1 MVTVAFSEMWSH
13 KRRLAGSMIAVV
25 LGVAFLAGTL
35 LLGDTLKANFD
46 KLFTTANGGTDV
58 ILRGSTQI
66 GSDINQSRS
75 GIDASLLGLARST
88 PGVADAVPYVQ
99 GFGQLVGS
107 NGKRIGGNGPP
118 TTAANW
124 VGVPSLNP
132 YRIVAGRAPRADN
145 EVVINRGAAKKGKL
159 HLGGTTTLLTP
170 RPLRVTI
177 VGISTFGTADGFGP
191 STFTAMT
198 LHAATTYVTDDPSK
212 VTEILIK
219 AAPGVS
225 AQRLI
230 GELQPRLPTGVQAIT
245 GTDLANE
252 NISDINSGF
261 LGFLRS
267 ALTGFAVIALL
278 VAVFSIYNTFSIL
291 AAQRART
298 SALLRAIGATRRQ
311 VITVGL
317 TEALAVGVLGSV
329 AGWAAGIGI
338 AAGLKGVFSGFG
350 FALPAGGLV
359 FRGSSAAIAVLAGI
373 TATLVAGVVP
383 ALRSSRVPPVAA
395 LRDQAAERR
404 TVSVFRAAVGAA
416 MTAGGVTALVLAAV
430 RPGPV
435 SLAAAGAVLA
445 LVGMVVFG
453 PIAARPAVALLGAPI
468 ARTRGVT
475 GTLARENSMRNPRR
489 TAATA
494 AALLIGVAVVAMFT
508 VVAASLKASAAH
520 GVDRALTA
528 DIVVDTPGFGGG
540 VSSQRGRLD
549 PAIGARLSTVD
560 GVQVATGLDGGDALI
575 GGKAHAVTVADPARA
590 GQVLDLGV
598 TSGALAAM
606 TPASLA
612 VSADA
617 AKSNHWHVGS
627 TAPIIYPD
635 GAHGTV
641 TVAAI
646 YSHPDI
652 TGDYLLTAAGW
663 ARHTDQA
670 VVSKILV
677 KLRPGTDVAAAK
689 DAITAAT
696 SSYGAP
702 RVQDRAE
709 YRSSATSSVNTF
721 LGLIYVML
729 ALAIVIALMGI
740 SNTLSLSIHERTREL
755 GLLRAVGQ
763 TRAQARAMVRWE
775 SVLVAVFGTV
785 GGVGLGALL
794 GWSFVKAA
802 GSTTLSVFSAPPAQ
816 LAAFVVVG
824 AVAGTLAG
832 VRPARRAARLSVLR
846 AISAE

>member
-1 MVTVAFSEMWSH
+1 MIRVAVCEIWSH
-13 KRRLAGSMIAVV
+13 KRRLTGSMIAVV

-58 ILRGSTQI
+58 ILRGATQI
-66 GSDINQSRS
+66 GSDINKSRS
-75 GIDASLLGLARST
+75 GVDASLLGLARST

-99 GFGQLVGS
+99 GFGQLVAS

-124 VGVPSLNP
+124 VSVPSLNP
-132 YRIVAGRAPRADN
+132 YRIVAGHAPRADD
-145 EVVINRGAAKKGKL
+145 EVVINRGAAKTGKL
-159 HLGGTTTLLTP
+159 HLGDTTTLLTP
-170 RPLRVTI
+170 RPVRVTI
-177 VGISTFGTADGFGP
+177 VGLSTFGTADGFGP
-191 STFTAMT
+191 STFTGMT
-198 LHAATTYVTDDPSK
+198 LHAATTYLTDDPSK
-212 VTEILIK
+212 ITQILIK
-219 AAPGVS
+219 AAPGVA
-225 AQRLI
+225 AQQLI
-230 GELQPRLPTGVQAIT
+230 SDLQPRLPDGVQAIT

-261 LGFLRS
+261 LGFLRN

-291 AAQRART
+291 AAQRARG

-311 VITVGL
+311 VMTVGL
-317 TEALAVGVLGSV
+317 TEALAVGVVGSV

-338 AAGLKGVFSGFG
+338 AAGLKGVFGGFG

-359 FRGSSAAIAVLAGI
+359 FRASSAVIAVLAGI
-373 TATLVAGVVP
+373 TATLVAGTVP

-395 LRDQAAERR
+395 LRDQAAEPR
-404 TVSVFRAAVGAA
+404 TLSGRRAALGGV
-416 MTAGGVTALVLAAV
+416 MTAGGVIALVLAAV
-430 RPGPV
+430 RSGPV
-435 SLAAAGAVLA
+435 SLAAAGALLA

-453 PIAARPAVALLGAPI
+453 PVAARPAVSLLGAPI
-468 ARTRGVT
+468 ARMRGVT

-494 AALLIGVAVVAMFT
+494 SALLIGVAVVAMFT
-508 VVAASLKASAAH
+508 VVAASLKASAAR

-540 VSSQRGRLD
+540 ASSQRGRLD

-560 GVQVATGLDGGDALI
+560 GVATATGLGGGDALI
-575 GGKAHAVTVADPARA
+575 GGKAHAVTVADPARVA
-590 GQVLDLGV
+590 EVLDLGV
-598 TSGALAAM
+598 TSGALTAM
-606 TPASLA
+606 TPTSLA

-617 AKSNHWHVGS
+617 AKSNQWHVGS
-627 TAPIIYPD
+627 TAPITYPD
-635 GAHGTV
+635 GANGTV

-646 YSHPDI
+646 YSHPEI
-652 TGDYLLTAAGW
+652 TGDYLLSAAGW
-663 ARHTDQA
+663 APHTDQA
-670 VVSKILV
+670 VVSRILV

-689 DAITAAT
+689 NAITAAA

-702 RVQDRAE
+702 RVQDRSE
-709 YRSSATSSVNTF
+709 YRSSATSGVNTF

-740 SNTLSLSIHERTREL
+740 SNTLSLSIYERTREL

-763 TRAQARAMVRWE
+763 TRAQVRAMVRWE

-785 GGVGLGALL
+785 GGIGLGALL
-794 GWSFVKAA
+794 GWSLVKAA

-816 LAAFVVVG
+816 LVAFVVVG